1 MNPVPV
7 IPYGQQRGLSPVA
20 RRRWIAAAVA
30 SVLVLVVAFG
40 LYQWGRAVAME
51 SARAA
56 ARAQAARQFE
66 LSRAA
71 LRQSQAVT
79 QPAADE

>member
-7 IPYGQQRGLSPVA
+7 IPYGQQRGLSPAA
-20 RRRWIAAAVA
+20 RRRWIAFAVV
-30 SVLVLVVAFG
+30 SVLVLVVAIG

-51 SARAA
+51 SARAE
-56 ARAQAARQFE
+56 ARAQAAKQFE
-66 LSRAA
+66 LSPTAVQQAA
-71 LRQSQAVT
+71 T